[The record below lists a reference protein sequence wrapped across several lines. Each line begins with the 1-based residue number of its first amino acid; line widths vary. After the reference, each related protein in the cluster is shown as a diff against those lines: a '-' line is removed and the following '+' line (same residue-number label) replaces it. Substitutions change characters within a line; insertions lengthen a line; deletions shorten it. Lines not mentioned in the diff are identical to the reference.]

1 MTKTSIMLS
10 GDNWA
15 FWEKLPHGFKGRLI
29 NYLMNEARKKLGEF
43 PTHEAQRDFLA
54 ELIPDKTGG

>member
-1 MTKTSIMLS
+1 MLS